1 MAYRIIGWAAVLTV
15 LAMPAFAP
23 NASAQ
28 GRPTCGDRS
37 DLLAQLKEK
46 FDEKPTGVGL
56 TGNGTVV
63 ELTKSSSGSW
73 TLLLSFADGRSCLM
87 AAGENWEQTPEQT
100 AGKRL

>member
-1 MAYRIIGWAAVLTV
+1 MAYRLIGWAAVLTV
-15 LAMPAFAP
+15 IAVPAFAP
-23 NASAQ
+23 SGWAQ

-87 AAGENWEQTPEQT
+87 AAGENWEQAPEQT
-100 AGKRL
+100 ADRRL